1 MIKTL
6 STEQAINDLLSDQYA
21 GWTYDEAET
30 LVDWYEQLEQ
40 DTGTPI
46 EFDRVAIR
54 CEWASSTPE
63 QFCNDYGIHKD
74 EMIATLEDNTYY
86 FELSNGNILYQ
97 QF

>member
-6 STEQAINDLLSDQYA
+6 STNEMINELLADEYA
-21 GWTYDEAET
+21 SWTYEEAET
-30 LVDWYEQLEQ
+30 IINWYEELEQ
-40 DTGTPI
+40 DTGNPI

-54 CEWASSTPE
+54 CDWASTTPE
-63 QFCNDYGIHKD
+63 VFCDDYGIHKD
-74 EMIATLEDNTYY
+74 EMIATLENETYY